1 MIKFKRTVVDDFTDM
16 IQDGAKD
23 MISGAGDYEVKAF
36 TVGYLNGFL
45 NMLAKEI
52 PGVREAIE
60 EWMRTST
67 LMKKKAS

>member
-1 MIKFKRTVVDDFTDM
+1 MIKFRRTVVDDFTDM
-16 IQDGAKD
+16 IQESAKD
-23 MISGAGDYEVKAF
+23 MVSGDYEVKAY

-45 NMLAKEI
+45 NTLAKEI

>member
-1 MIKFKRTVVDDFTDM
+1 MIKFRRTVVDDFTDM
-16 IQDGAKD
+16 IQESAKD
-23 MISGAGDYEVKAF
+23 MVSGDYAVKAY

-45 NMLAKEI
+45 NTLAKEI